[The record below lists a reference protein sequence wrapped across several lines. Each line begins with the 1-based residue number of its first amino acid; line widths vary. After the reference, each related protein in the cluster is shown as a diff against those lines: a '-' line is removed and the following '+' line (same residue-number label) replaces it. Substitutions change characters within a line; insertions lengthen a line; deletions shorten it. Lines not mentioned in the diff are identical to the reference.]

1 MATVVRTPDERFD
14 DLPDWPWEPRYEQV
28 QVDGLGLRLARVDE
42 GPADAHPVVLLHGEP
57 TWGFLWRHVVPPLL
71 DAGHRVVV
79 PDLPGFG
86 RSDKPQPR
94 DWYHFDRLL
103 DALDQHLDAVV
114 GDTPVTLVV
123 HDWGGLLGL
132 PWATANRDRIARLV
146 LLDTGLYRHGA
157 RMSDAW
163 WRFRDHVAGLD
174 AFPVADMVD
183 GACTTDLSDDVRAAY
198 EAPFPDPSSHGGP
211 LALPLLVPTDDDS
224 PGAEAH
230 EAAWAV
236 LEAWEEPPVLLVW
249 GEHDPIIPPG
259 VGRAIAARIPAA
271 DEPETVDGSHFLQE
285 DAGAA
290 IGARIARFIAETAA
304 GEDEG
309 GDADLVRVDAIGK
322 ACPLPVIDLAGA
334 VASHPVGTVFALL
347 ADDPAAK
354 VDVPVWCRM
363 QRQRLDDVVEHDD
376 HLAFTVTK
384 VREAN

>member
-1 MATVVRTPDERFD
+1 MPTVVRTPDDRFD
-14 DLPDWPWEPRYEQV
+14 DLPDWPWPAIHEQV
-28 QVDGLGLRLARVDE
+28 EVDGLDLRLARVDE

-57 TWGFLWRHVVPPLL
+57 TWGYLWRHVVPPLL

-79 PDLPGFG
+79 PDLVGFG

-94 DWYHFDRLL
+94 EWYSFDRLL
-103 DALDQHLDAVV
+103 HALDQHLDAAV
-114 GDTPVTLVV
+114 GSNPITLVV

-132 PWATANRDRIARLV
+132 PWAAANRDRIARLV

-163 WRFRDHVAGLD
+163 WRFHDHVAALD

-183 GACTTDLSDDVRAAY
+183 GACRTDLPAAVRAAY
-198 EAPFPDPSSHGGP
+198 EAPFPDPGSHGGP

-224 PGAEAH
+224 PGAAAH

-259 VGRAIAARIPAA
+259 VGGAIAARIPAA
-271 DEPETVDGSHFLQE
+271 GPLETVDGSHFLQE
-285 DAGAA
+285 DAGPA
-290 IGARIARFIAETAA
+290 IGGRIARFIADTTATDDELA
-304 GEDEG
+304 GVVE
-309 GDADLVRVDAIGK
+309 LDAIGK
-322 ACPLPVIDLAGA
+322 ACPLPVIDLAAA
-334 VASHPVGTVFALL
+334 VTSHPVGTVFDLR

-376 HLAFTVTK
+376 HVVFTVTK
-384 VREAN
+384 VRDGS